1 MSVKTKNISI
11 KDLTLWDENAR
22 FPDKYFNSD
31 ETELVA
37 FFLSQPDYKINP
49 LIEAIVKDFDLP
61 QLEKL
66 VVWSDNGQNIV
77 LEGNRRLTAYKLLNN
92 PELTKDSTLIRFL
105 TEQKSRI
112 NISDSFM
119 LECLVTEDKEK
130 GFRYIDRK
138 HYNGNN
144 EVNWQDSER
153 AHYSVRRGN
162 KNIAE
167 LLKIGISKIVRELDL
182 PEEMK
187 EQILGSGYVTTFF
200 RLITTSPA
208 KKEYGYSITD
218 GGELKINDPN
228 FKEKLKVIIYSVLNK
243 KDIKG
248 NDVDSRSMNKIDKIE
263 DFIKSVKV
271 EDTQKV
277 DEEIKKNTTED
288 IFGNRQITVGSSA
301 VKQKILPKSTN
312 RNHLI
317 PSSCRLSISETK
329 INNIYLE
336 LRSDL
341 LIDDSDKAV
350 PNAVGVLFRVFLE
363 ISIDYFLEKEGIT
376 LPFETKL
383 SGKITKCAEIMESK
397 SIANKKQLTN
407 IRKVATDKNHLLCI
421 QNFHDYI
428 HSYKTQP
435 TSSDLKLKWDNL
447 EEFFQLLWDY
457 SFKKNP
463 IKK

>member
-22 FPDKYFNSD
+22 FPDKFFNSD

-37 FFLSQPDYKINP
+37 FFLSKSDYKINP
-49 LIEAIVKDFDLP
+49 LVEAIVKDFDLP

-66 VVWSDNGQNIV
+66 VVWNDNGQNIV

-92 PELTKDSTLIRFL
+92 PALTKDSTLIKFL
-105 TEQKSRI
+105 TEQKLKI
-112 NISDSFM
+112 NISDDFM

-130 GFRYIDRK
+130 GYRYIDRK

-153 AHYSVRRGN
+153 AHYSVRRGS
-162 KNIAE
+162 KNVME

-200 RLITTSPA
+200 RLITSTPA
-208 KKEYGYSITD
+208 KKEYGYSITES
-218 GGELKINDPN
+218 GELEIKDPN
-228 FKEKLKVIIYSVLNK
+228 FSDKLKVIIYSVLNK

-248 NDVDSRSMNKIDKIE
+248 NDVDSRTLNKVDKIE
-263 DFIKSVKV
+263 DFIKAVKV
-271 EDTQKV
+271 EDTKKV

-288 IFGNRQITVGSSA
+288 IFGNKQISVGNNG

-312 RNHLI
+312 RNYLI
-317 PSSCRLSISETK
+317 PNSCRLSISETK

-336 LRSDL
+336 LRNDL
-341 LIDDSDKAV
+341 LIDDSAKAV

-363 ISIDYFLEKEGIT
+363 ISIDYFLEKEGIN

-397 SIANKKQLTN
+397 NITTKKQLTN
-407 IRKVATDKNHLLCI
+407 IRKVATDKNHMLCI

-447 EEFFQLLWDY
+447 EEFFQLLWNY
-457 SFKKNP
+457 SFLKNS